1 MVKILILGR
10 IEKMEEFRRA
20 LDAAKIKPPEMK
32 RQQHTTDTINL
43 IKLLRE
49 GKGQEFNERRSES
62 TMFDL
67 DFQVLTSQMLNYIL
81 QY

>member
-1 MVKILILGR
+1 MR
-10 IEKMEEFRRA
+10 Q
-20 LDAAKIKPPEMK
+20 KIKPPEMK
-32 RQQHTTDTINL
+32 RQQHTTDKINL

-67 DFQVLTSQMLNYIL
+67 DFQVLASQMLNYIL
-81 QY
+81 QYG